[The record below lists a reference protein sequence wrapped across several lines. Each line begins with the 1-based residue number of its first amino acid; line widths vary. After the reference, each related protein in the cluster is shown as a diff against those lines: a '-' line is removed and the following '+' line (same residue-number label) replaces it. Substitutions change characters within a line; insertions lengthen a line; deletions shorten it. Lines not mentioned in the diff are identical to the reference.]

1 MALNITKKK
10 QAAVE
15 VVTTPVLSELATQ
28 IDEIGGL
35 QEKMGKLEREIE
47 QLAGK
52 QIAKLAELSKSCN
65 VKMATLNHHLNAELD
80 KAGVDPD
87 TPAVEKGAKFQA
99 EVGKKGNQRVVT
111 DMQLVENLLE
121 TSQPGLF
128 MKLVKINLGDL
139 DDYLTP
145 QEREAV
151 IDTQRTLRKA
161 VVVKRVD

>member
-80 KAGVDPD
+80 KAEVDPD

-111 DMQLVENLLE
+111 DM
-121 TSQPGLF
+121 
-128 MKLVKINLGDL
+128 KLVKINLGDL
-139 DDYLTP
+139 DDYMTP

-151 IDTQRTLRKA
+151 IDTQRTPRKA